1 MPNTSSASSAPEP
14 AVDGIAR
21 LQHFLTRQP
30 ILDVDHAIVGYE
42 LKRRAPIPANS
53 GVLPGSATP
62 QQAEDE
68 WLLTSAID
76 LAFQRA
82 LGNKLTFLGIAAETL
97 HSPLI
102 EQLPKQRV
110 VVALRPERC
119 PPALISRAEQ
129 LAHDGLQ
136 LALDDPAEHQ
146 ELAAYARYVRL
157 DTTQYD
163 AMALAT
169 RVVRSLDTSSRKK
182 PLLIATQV
190 DTPEVYAACRKL
202 SFNLYQ
208 GYYYTFPLSTA
219 AGRLDSSSLRVMEL
233 LNLVRNRAEFPAI
246 ERVFKLDPAL
256 SYRLLRYINSPAI
269 GLRRTIES
277 IGHAL
282 ILLGHDQIYRWL
294 TLLLFTGGE
303 VDPRSQSL
311 LRNAL
316 VRARFTES
324 LGREKLK
331 PNERDGLFIVGIF
344 SLLDALLNIPM
355 TQALNGLH
363 LPQPVID
370 ALTGGGGIYSPYL
383 KLALACEHFDQA
395 AISVIAGEIGLDA
408 DAVNLAHVE
417 ALIWS
422 ESVEL

>member
-1 MPNTSSASSAPEP
+1 MSASATNATPEP
-14 AVDGIAR
+14 PVDGIAS
-21 LQHFLTRQP
+21 LQRFLTRQP
-30 ILDVDHAIVGYE
+30 ILDGNHGIVGYE
-42 LKRRAPIPANS
+42 LKRRAPIPADS
-53 GVLPGSATP
+53 GGLPAGATP

-68 WLLTSAID
+68 WLLASAID

-102 EQLPKQRV
+102 EQLPKQKV
-110 VVALRPERC
+110 VVALRPDRC
-119 PPALISRAEQ
+119 PQALISRAEQ

-146 ELAAYARYVRL
+146 ELASYARYVRF
-157 DTTQYD
+157 DTTRYD
-163 AMALAT
+163 AMSLAT
-169 RVVRSLDTSSRKK
+169 QVVRSLDTSSRKK

-208 GYYYTFPLSTA
+208 GYYYTFPLTAA

-233 LNLVRNRAEFPAI
+233 LNRVRKRAEFSEI
-246 ERVFKLDPAL
+246 ERIFKLDPAL

-324 LGREKLK
+324 LGRDKLK
-331 PNERDGLFIVGIF
+331 SNERDGLFIVGIF

-355 TQALNGLH
+355 TQALDGLH
-363 LPQPVID
+363 LPQAVHD
-370 ALTGGGGIYSPYL
+370 ALTGRGGIYSPYL
-383 KLALACEHFDQA
+383 KLALACEHFDQVAIGAIA
-395 AISVIAGEIGLDA
+395 AEIGLDA

>member
-1 MPNTSSASSAPEP
+1 MSAPP
-14 AVDGIAR
+14 TDAPPSQLDGIVS
-21 LQHFLTRQP
+21 LQRFLTRQP
-30 ILDVDHAIVGYE
+30 ILTGEHRIVGYE
-42 LKRRAPIPANS
+42 LKRRDPHAA
-53 GVLPGSATP
+53 ATP
-62 QQAEDE
+62 PGASSAQQAEDE
-68 WLLTSAID
+68 WLLASAID

-82 LGNKLTFLGIAAETL
+82 LGDKLTFLGISAETL

-102 EQLPKQRV
+102 EQLPKDRV
-110 VVALRPERC
+110 VVAIHPARC
-119 PPALISRAEQ
+119 PPNLIARAEK
-129 LAHDGLQ
+129 LAHEGVQ
-136 LALDDPAEHQ
+136 LALDDPGDNL
-146 ELAAYARYVRL
+146 ELAAYCRYVRI
-157 DTTQYD
+157 DTTRYD

-169 RVVRSLDTSSRKK
+169 QVVRSLDTGSNKK

-208 GYYYTFPLSTA
+208 GYYYTFPQTSTA
-219 AGRLDSSSLRVMEL
+219 HRLDSSSMRVMEL
-233 LNLVRNRAEFPAI
+233 LNLVRNKAEFADI
-246 ERVFKLDPAL
+246 EKSFKLDPAL

-303 VDPRSQSL
+303 IDPRSQTL

-316 VRARFTES
+316 VRARFAES
-324 LGREKLK
+324 LGQDRLK
-331 PNERDGLFIVGIF
+331 PKEREGLFIVGIF

-355 TQALNGLH
+355 QQALEGLH
-363 LPQPVID
+363 LPQPVVD
-370 ALTGGGGIYSPYL
+370 ALINRSGPYAPYL
-383 KLALACEHFDQA
+383 KLALACEHFNQDAIA
-395 AISVIAGEIGLDA
+395 ASAAEIGLDA
-408 DAVNLAHVE
+408 DAINLAHVN

-422 ESVEL
+422 ESVDI

>member
-1 MPNTSSASSAPEP
+1 MMNSASTNAAPEP
-14 AVDGIAR
+14 PVDGIAS
-21 LQHFLTRQP
+21 LQRFLTRQP
-30 ILDVDHAIVGYE
+30 ILDGNHAIVGYE
-42 LKRRAPIPANS
+42 LKRRAPIPAGS
-53 GVLPGSATP
+53 AALPGGATP

-68 WLLTSAID
+68 WLLASAID

-82 LGNKLTFLGIAAETL
+82 LGDKLTFLAIAADTL

-102 EQLPKQRV
+102 EQLPKQKV
-110 VVALRPERC
+110 VVALHPERS
-119 PPALISRAEQ
+119 PPLLISRAEQ

-136 LALDDPAEHQ
+136 LALDDPADDQ
-146 ELAAYARYVRL
+146 ELASYARYVRL
-157 DTTQYD
+157 DSTQYD

-169 RVVRSLDTSSRKK
+169 RVVRSLDTNSRKK

-208 GYYYTFPLSTA
+208 GYYYTFPLTAA
-219 AGRLDSSSLRVMEL
+219 AGRLDSSSLRVMEV
-233 LNLVRNRAEFPAI
+233 LNLVRNRAEFSEI
-246 ERVFKLDPAL
+246 ERIFKLDPAL

-316 VRARFTES
+316 VRARFTEM

-355 TQALNGLH
+355 TQALAGLH
-363 LPQPVID
+363 LPQAVTD
-370 ALTGGGGIYSPYL
+370 ALTGRGGIYGPYL
-383 KLALACEHFDQA
+383 NLALACEHFDQA
-395 AISVIAGEIGLDA
+395 AIGAIAADIGLDA

>member
-1 MPNTSSASSAPEP
+1 MSASSTNATPEAP
-14 AVDGIAR
+14 VDGIAS
-21 LQHFLTRQP
+21 LQRFLTRQP
-30 ILDVDHAIVGYE
+30 ILDGNHGIVGYE
-42 LKRRAPIPANS
+42 LKRRAPIPADS
-53 GVLPGSATP
+53 GGLPAGATP

-68 WLLTSAID
+68 WLLASAID

-102 EQLPKQRV
+102 EQLPKQKV
-110 VVALRPERC
+110 VVALRPDRC
-119 PPALISRAEQ
+119 PQALISRAEQ

-136 LALDDPAEHQ
+136 LALDDPAENQ
-146 ELAAYARYVRL
+146 ELAAYARYVRF
-157 DTTQYD
+157 DTTRYD

-169 RVVRSLDTSSRKK
+169 QVVRSLDTSSRRK

-208 GYYYTFPLSTA
+208 GYYYTFPLTAA

-233 LNLVRNRAEFPAI
+233 LNRVRNRAEFSEI
-246 ERVFKLDPAL
+246 ERIFKLDPAL

-324 LGREKLK
+324 LGRDKLK

-355 TQALNGLH
+355 TQALDGLH
-363 LPQPVID
+363 LPQAVHD
-370 ALTGGGGIYSPYL
+370 ALTGRGGIYSPYL
-383 KLALACEHFDQA
+383 KLALACEHFDQVAIGAIA
-395 AISVIAGEIGLDA
+395 AEIGLDA